1 MIAHAVHR
9 LCDVLPACHDYQQT
23 PPCFYWGHL
32 AAFSDSSHWAN
43 SHRGKCTSQW
53 AQKQEPGAELWAE
66 CKPVCADG
74 LAGDC
79 SVLGVHL
86 YRLLQALGHTCTK
99 STLPFLSGVLRQAV
113 CSFCKTQAVNQ
124 HSHEE
129 VVMLRGNTRPPW
141 DHKLVIKQLQ
151 RHLKIR
157 EAKK

>member
-1 MIAHAVHR
+1 MCYQLVMTISKHLLVFIGVIWLPSQIAPIEQIPTVGNAHHSEPR
-9 LCDVLPACHDYQQT
+9 
-23 PPCFYWGHL
+23 
-32 AAFSDSSHWAN
+32 N
-43 SHRGKCTSQW
+43 K
-53 AQKQEPGAELWAE
+53 EPGAELWAE

-86 YRLLQALGHTCTK
+86 YRLLQALGHMCTK

-129 VVMLRGNTRPPW
+129 VVMLRGNTRPP
-141 DHKLVIKQLQ
+141 
-151 RHLKIR
+151 
-157 EAKK
+157 